1 LYFWVAQD
9 AVQKCRC
16 FLPILWVSRL
26 IVKHYSI
33 YAVEPSMLFVRLAVP
48 NNCHMCTSAEY
59 IVIFE
64 DCLRC
69 SRAVRCVNSC
79 VKVIGRKDKRT
90 VAQTRP
96 CRSRT
101 RMWIFRHS
109 KDL

>member
-1 LYFWVAQD
+1 
-9 AVQKCRC
+9 
-16 FLPILWVSRL
+16 
-26 IVKHYSI
+26 
-33 YAVEPSMLFVRLAVP
+33 MLFVRLAVP